1 MRSYPLAPK
10 RSASRVDSREKD
22 RYRLNQPL
30 TPRGGMRLDENLE
43 VAMEK
48 LRCIDEIVKKFP
60 GIDCGACGC
69 PNCLAL
75 AEDVVQG
82 YASEKD
88 CVYVLKETKVN
99 RSKGKE
105 RV

>member
-1 MRSYPLAPK
+1 
-10 RSASRVDSREKD
+10 
-22 RYRLNQPL
+22 
-30 TPRGGMRLDENLE
+30 MRLDEDLS

-48 LRCIDEIVKKFP
+48 LRRIDELVKKFP
-60 GIDCGACGC
+60 GINCGACGC

-88 CVYVLKETKVN
+88 CVCLLQEKKVN

>member
-1 MRSYPLAPK
+1 VNSP
-10 RSASRVDSREKD
+10 EKD
-22 RYRLNQPL
+22 RYRLDQPW
-30 TPRGGMRLDENLE
+30 TPRAGMRLDEDLK

-48 LRCIDEIVKKFP
+48 LRGIDEVVKKLP
-60 GIDCGACGC
+60 GIDCGSCGC

-82 YASEKD
+82 YASEKE
-88 CVYVLKETKVN
+88 CVYVLKGMKVN

-105 RV
+105 RVQRWKR